1 MPSGFLTWIGRRQG
15 RLLLPLVAVNLPV
28 LLVLLF
34 GLLWL
39 SQTWTTQI
47 DARGQALLQESRL
60 LASGLLEGETAS
72 ASRLVLAQ
80 ERALRYVEADGEVQ
94 LLLYERSGALAFD
107 SESLLVGLRK
117 LPPSPRGAQ
126 ALWRRIAEPARQ
138 ALPRYSNSLAASQDR
153 IESLSLSSLETPS
166 GLNLTPSDE
175 EGAFFAWVETPGE
188 RLLISAFVPLS
199 QLGQPL
205 SLLVITRPAE
215 AVDAVMRQTQRR
227 IVALLLTTWLLT
239 LLVSFWLF
247 RMIIRPLRRLAQTA
261 EQLQEG
267 RQLRLH
273 APDVVGLDDPQPLNH
288 KDEISR
294 LRRALGGLVERLRVR
309 AQAADH
315 FAAEVT
321 HEIKNPLTSLRSA
334 TETLQLVQDSD
345 KRDKL
350 LAIILQDIDRL
361 DKLLSDISQ
370 ASRLDAELAATPLVR
385 VDLAHLLRG
394 LAESQS
400 LVQDSRKEAKLL
412 LHLDPQAELL
422 VWGLESRWGQVFDNL
437 LANARSFTP
446 ADKQIQIHAWQEGAR
461 VRIRM
466 DDEGRGLPADKL
478 ETVFQRFFTDRDGP
492 RQGEHSGLGLALA
505 RQIVEASGGR
515 IWADNHAHADGSLA
529 GARFEIDIAAAR

>member
-1 MPSGFLTWIGRRQG
+1 
-15 RLLLPLVAVNLPV
+15 
-28 LLVLLF
+28 
-34 GLLWL
+34 
-39 SQTWTTQI
+39 
-47 DARGQALLQESRL
+47 
-60 LASGLLEGETAS
+60 
-72 ASRLVLAQ
+72 
-80 ERALRYVEADGEVQ
+80 
-94 LLLYERSGALAFD
+94 
-107 SESLLVGLRK
+107 
-117 LPPSPRGAQ
+117 
-126 ALWRRIAEPARQ
+126 
-138 ALPRYSNSLAASQDR
+138 
-153 IESLSLSSLETPS
+153 
-166 GLNLTPSDE
+166 
-175 EGAFFAWVETPGE
+175 
-188 RLLISAFVPLS
+188 
-199 QLGQPL
+199 
-205 SLLVITRPAE
+205 
-215 AVDAVMRQTQRR
+215 
-227 IVALLLTTWLLT
+227 
-239 LLVSFWLF
+239 
-247 RMIIRPLRRLAQTA
+247 MIIRPLRRLAQTA

-394 LAESQS
+394 LVESQS

-515 IWADNHAHADGSLA
+515 IWADNHAHGDGPGGRTL
-529 GARFEIDIAAAR
+529 

>member
-1 MPSGFLTWIGRRQG
+1 MPSGFLTWIRRQQG

-28 LLVLLF
+28 LLVPLF

-80 ERALRYVEADGEVQ
+80 ERALRYVEADGEAQ

-166 GLNLTPSDE
+166 SLNLTPSDE
-175 EGAFFAWVETPGE
+175 EGAFFAWIETPGE
-188 RLLISAFVPLS
+188 RLLISASVPLS

-215 AVDAVMRQTQRR
+215 AIDAVMRQTQRR

-247 RMIIRPLRRLAQTA
+247 RMIIRPLRRLARTA

-273 APDVVGLDDPQPLNH
+273 APDAEHPDDPQLVNH

-294 LRRALGGLVERLRVR
+294 LRRALGGLVEQLRVR
-309 AQAADH
+309 AQATDH

-334 TETLQLVQDSD
+334 TETLQLVQDGD

-412 LHLDPQAELL
+412 LQLDPQAELL

-446 ADKQIQIHAWQEGAR
+446 ADKQIQIYAWQEGAR

-478 ETVFQRFFTDRDGP
+478 ETVFQRFFTDRNGP
-492 RQGEHSGLGLALA
+492 RQGEHSGLGLALS

-529 GARFEIDIAAAR
+529 GARFEIDIAAA